1 MKNRYLTLRLLFVFG
16 LLAVTGACFFST
28 RALAGQQRT
37 GVAGAEVR
45 IVGDLKAGQ
54 PVKAEFDLKG
64 YQIPRGS
71 YASIN
76 VKYLQRPDGN
86 MPWIVTGYP
95 ETTMTFHTPGK
106 YRLLI
111 LLNEVSK
118 PSCGGVNAKT
128 LLEKEVE
135 LDIE

>member
-1 MKNRYLTLRLLFVFG
+1 MKNRCTTLRLLFVVG
-16 LLAVTGACFFST
+16 LLAVAGSAFFPAQ
-28 RALAGQQRT
+28 ALAGDQRA
-37 GVAGAEVR
+37 GIAGAEVH
-45 IVGDLKAGQ
+45 IVGDLKTGQ

-64 YQIPRGS
+64 YRIPRGS

-95 ETTMTFHTPGK
+95 ETVMTFHTPGT

-118 PSCGGVNAKT
+118 PSCGGVDAKT
-128 LLEKEVE
+128 LLEREVE
-135 LDIE
+135 LDIK